1 MTGKIVTTGLVTLA
15 FILII
20 ATEPTAAAQET
31 GDGLLH
37 VVEPGDTWQALA
49 WRYGVDVESLQVAN
63 PHPNS
68 QRQPAIGQTVTIPR
82 TGQIEASGTIANS
95 NDGGLLQ
102 LSAVAGVRPWSVAI
116 NNGLISP
123 YQPLLYRTIF
133 LEAGNESPRQ
143 LPAGMRSLEVSQAAG
158 RPGEALAIRGTT
170 TSTGMVTA
178 RFASRDFQ
186 VSMNGQRFV
195 GLVGTG
201 AFSEPGQFMLELS
214 VAGEPPWSQPWMLVP
229 GEWTFEEITYTGAAA
244 AIDSDSIR
252 QERER
257 LEIVWN
263 QYGQKP
269 LWSGSFGKPLENFLA
284 ISSQYGAR
292 RSYAG
297 GPFDH
302 YHEGLDFSAYGGT
315 AVLAPASGSVVLA
328 EPLVARGGAVII
340 DHGLGVFSGYYHL
353 SEVLV
358 EPGQN
363 VNAGDEIGQV
373 GSTGLSTG
381 NHLHWDFLVGGTWVD
396 PAAWLAQDVACWILE
411 GWGTPCSD

>member
-1 MTGKIVTTGLVTLA
+1 
-15 FILII
+15 
-20 ATEPTAAAQET
+20 
-31 GDGLLH
+31 
-37 VVEPGDTWQALA
+37 
-49 WRYGVDVESLQVAN
+49 
-63 PHPNS
+63 
-68 QRQPAIGQTVTIPR
+68 
-82 TGQIEASGTIANS
+82 
-95 NDGGLLQ
+95 
-102 LSAVAGVRPWSVAI
+102 
-116 NNGLISP
+116 
-123 YQPLLYRTIF
+123 
-133 LEAGNESPRQ
+133 
-143 LPAGMRSLEVSQAAG
+143 
-158 RPGEALAIRGTT
+158 
-170 TSTGMVTA
+170 
-178 RFASRDFQ
+178 
-186 VSMNGQRFV
+186 
-195 GLVGTG
+195 
-201 AFSEPGQFMLELS
+201 
-214 VAGEPPWSQPWMLVP
+214 MLVP